1 MRSGNPV
8 LSNSTFT
15 DVSQRGYSRP
25 MTLTG
30 VINRSI
36 LLLLLVAGTAT
47 GVWTYSNSHPSAI
60 YPMVMIGTLGG
71 FVVAMVT
78 FFKRNWAPITSPIY
92 AVLEGLFIG
101 GISLV
106 MEQRFPGLV
115 QQAVLLTFG
124 VMFALLGAY
133 QSRIIRPSQTFKSV
147 IVGATFGIVVFYLVS
162 MVFQLFF
169 HTGIPFLNDS
179 GPIGITF
186 SLVVV
191 GIAALNLVLDF
202 DFIENGARMG
212 APKYMEWYGAFGLMV
227 TLVWLYLEMLRLL
240 TKIRGRD

>member
-25 MTLTG
+25 MTLSG

-36 LLLLLVAGTAT
+36 LLLLLVAGTSA
-47 GVWTYSNSHPSAI
+47 GVWAYCNSHPTAI
-60 YPMVMIGTLGG
+60 YPMVMVGTLGG
-71 FVVAMVT
+71 FAVAIVT
-78 FFKRNWAPITSPIY
+78 SFKKDWAPVTSPVY

-115 QQAVLLTFG
+115 LQAVLLTFG

-147 IVGATFGIVVFYLVS
+147 IVGATFGIVVVYLVS
-162 MVFQLFF
+162 MAVQLFF
-169 HTGIPFLNDS
+169 HTEIPLINGS
-179 GPIGITF
+179 GPMGIAF

-202 DFIENGARMG
+202 DFIETGVESG
-212 APKYMEWYGAFGLMV
+212 APKWMEWYAAFGLIV
-227 TLVWLYLEMLRLL
+227 TLVWLYIEILRLL
-240 TKIRGRD
+240 SKMRRN

>member
-15 DVSQRGYSRP
+15 DVAERGYSRP
-25 MTLTG
+25 MTLNG
-30 VINRSI
+30 VIHRSV
-36 LLLLLVAGTAT
+36 LLLLLVAGSSA
-47 GVWTYSNSHPSAI
+47 GIWAYSSSHPAI
-60 YPMVMIGTLGG
+60 IHPTVMIGALGG
-71 FVVAMVT
+71 FVVGLAT
-78 FFKRNWAPITSPIY
+78 SFKRNWAPVMAPIY

-115 QQAVLLTFG
+115 LQAVLLTFG
-124 VMFALLGAY
+124 VMFALLAAY

-147 IVGATFGIVVFYLVS
+147 IVGATFGIVVVYLVS
-162 MVFQLFF
+162 MLLQVFF
-169 HTGIPFLNDS
+169 HTGIPLINDS

-202 DFIENGARMG
+202 DFIENGVAYG
-212 APKYMEWYGAFGLMV
+212 APKWMEWYAAFGLTV
-227 TLVWLYLEMLRLL
+227 TLVWLYIEILRLL
-240 TKIRGRD
+240 AKMRRN

>member
-15 DVSQRGYSRP
+15 DLSQRGSSRP

-30 VINRSI
+30 VINRSLI
-36 LLLLLVAGTAT
+36 LLLLVAGTSA
-47 GVWTYSNSHPSAI
+47 GVWAYSNSHPSAI
-60 YPMVMIGTLGG
+60 YPTMMIGALGG

-78 FFKRNWAPITSPIY
+78 SFKRDWAAVTSPLY

-115 QQAVLLTFG
+115 LQAVLLTFG
-124 VMFALLGAY
+124 VMFALLAAY

-147 IVGATFGIVVFYLVS
+147 VVGATFGIVVVYLVS
-162 MVFQLFF
+162 MVLQLFF
-169 HTGIPFLNDS
+169 HTGIPLINDS

-202 DFIENGARMG
+202 DFIENGVAAG
-212 APKYMEWYGAFGLMV
+212 APKWMEWYAAFALTV
-227 TLVWLYLEMLRLL
+227 TLVWLYIEILRLL
-240 TKIRGRD
+240 AKMRRS